1 MWPWRKRDS
10 YSYYKNHIKTQI
22 KHLESLDKSKTFY
35 EKHLKRLKIYIFILV
50 TITIA
55 IFSSCCKFSSVF
67 IDSSKIYIAIFVI
80 AVISFFVMIYY
91 LMKNLLN
98 CCRTRKITQI
108 DAISTEMK
116 KIVTKIK
123 SEMSYNEASTLI
135 NEFNLVSI
143 SEKSTSQIENFE
155 TTDEKSVE
163 NDIPNSSVPT
173 QIQLPQPLPR
183 PDRSCFERTLDSF
196 FGDSPNQRM
205 ALICSQCYHHNG
217 LCIAEN
223 FYSFQYYCAYCNFH
237 NMPPDISQIQNPTS
251 LDKTTAQ
258 NAHNNGKLQE
268 LDFANRSS
276 TKENGVNSNL
286 VNGSSPLQ
294 NSLKSCIL
302 EKFLSLDE
310 NKAVLPTIQED
321 EAEMGEEPK
330 NSAIEE
336 QNDEEST
343 KQNEEKCNQDI
354 DKG

>member
-1 MWPWRKRDS
+1 
-10 YSYYKNHIKTQI
+10 
-22 KHLESLDKSKTFY
+22 
-35 EKHLKRLKIYIFILV
+35 
-50 TITIA
+50 
-55 IFSSCCKFSSVF
+55 
-67 IDSSKIYIAIFVI
+67 
-80 AVISFFVMIYY
+80 
-91 LMKNLLN
+91 
-98 CCRTRKITQI
+98 
-108 DAISTEMK
+108 
-116 KIVTKIK
+116 
-123 SEMSYNEASTLI
+123 
-135 NEFNLVSI
+135 
-143 SEKSTSQIENFE
+143 
-155 TTDEKSVE
+155 
-163 NDIPNSSVPT
+163 
-173 QIQLPQPLPR
+173 
-183 PDRSCFERTLDSF
+183 
-196 FGDSPNQRM
+196 
-205 ALICSQCYHHNG
+205 
-217 LCIAEN
+217 
-223 FYSFQYYCAYCNFH
+223 
-237 NMPPDISQIQNPTS
+237 MPPDISQIQNPTS

-268 LDFANRSS
+268 LDFANRNS